1 MRILIYSHAFAPQ
14 IGGVET
20 YAMHL
25 ARGLAERDRGKAASV
40 TVVTQS
46 EKKDFDDS
54 GLPFAV
60 VRRPGITKLRKLIRE
75 SDVVHLAGPV
85 MVPMFLALLARK
97 PVVMEH
103 HGYQ

>member
-1 MRILIYSHAFAPQ
+1 MTNSGATPNETRMNILIYSHAFAPQ

-25 ARGLAERDRGKAASV
+25 ARGLAERDGGKSVRV

-46 EKKDFDDS
+46 PRKDFDDS
-54 GLPFAV
+54 AMPFAI
-60 VRRPGITKLRKLIRE
+60 VRHSGIARLRKLIRE

-85 MVPMFLALLARK
+85 ILPLMLTL
-97 PVVMEH
+97 
-103 HGYQ
+103 